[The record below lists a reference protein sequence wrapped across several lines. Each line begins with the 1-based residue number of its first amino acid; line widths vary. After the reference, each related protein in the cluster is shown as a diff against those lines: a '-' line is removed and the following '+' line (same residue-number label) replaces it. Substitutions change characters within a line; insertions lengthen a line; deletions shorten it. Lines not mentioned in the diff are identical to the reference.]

1 MEYAMEHR
9 MDSRFVQLQIPTQMK
24 NGLPT
29 LFSMCLNSNSH
40 RRHHFFS
47 TTGSTLRSL
56 VRLLNWI
63 LRSAGS
69 LGAIA
74 TKDRNGINTHERI
87 YTHADIHIHS
97 YTHWVWD
104 RRQLLELELCSYYL
118 WSYSSHNERGSGVNT
133 RYTTFSSLQRSV
145 GTVRCT
151 INKCDV
157 NDDFRSVGY
166 AMHGS
171 FSRG

>member
-1 MEYAMEHR
+1 MEHR
-9 MDSRFVQLQIPTQMK
+9 MDSQFVQLQIPTQMK

-74 TKDRNGINTHERI
+74 TKERNGINTHERI
-87 YTHADIHIHS
+87 YTHAHIHTHT
-97 YTHWVWD
+97 YTLSMGPQAAIRV
-104 RRQLLELELCSYYL
+104 RAMFILPMVIL
-118 WSYSSHNERGSGVNT
+118 
-133 RYTTFSSLQRSV
+133 FSQ
-145 GTVRCT
+145 
-151 INKCDV
+151 
-157 NDDFRSVGY
+157 
-166 AMHGS
+166 
-171 FSRG
+171 